1 MTPLDHPTSLA
12 ARAIAAAD
20 PRERLRAVAALR
32 SELDELESDAV
43 RAAIDCGSSW
53 TQVAR
58 ALGIT
63 KQSAHRRHSKRI
75 TEPARA
81 PRHALNGGGRVVV
94 TGQARQAVRAARA
107 AARALDHAAVDP
119 GHLLLAL
126 TTDPQGAAAAALN
139 AIGVEFDALRDAVG
153 RLGLPI
159 TPAGEPAR
167 RRIPISPAARAA
179 LEQSLREAQR
189 LGHEHLG
196 VEHILLALLRDPKS
210 GAVQALRDVGVSTDD
225 VERCLGKLLIEAP
238 FASA

>member
-1 MTPLDHPTSLA
+1 MAASDHPTSLA
-12 ARAIAAAD
+12 TRALAAAD

-32 SELDELESDAV
+32 SELDEIEADAV

-53 TQVAR
+53 TQIAQ
-58 ALGIT
+58 ALGIS
-63 KQSAHRRHSKRI
+63 KQSAHRRHSKRM
-75 TEPARA
+75 TEPVRP
-81 PRHALNGGGRVVV
+81 PRHALNGSGRVTV
-94 TGQARQAVRAARA
+94 TAQARQAVRAARA

-126 TTDPQGAAAAALN
+126 STDPQGAAASALN

-159 TPAGEPAR
+159 TPAGEPGR
-167 RRIPISPAARAA
+167 RVIPIAPAARAA

-189 LGHEHLG
+189 LGHDHLG
-196 VEHILLALLRDPKS
+196 AEHILLALLRDPDS
-210 GAVQALRDVGVSTDD
+210 GAVQALSDLGISTDD
-225 VERCLGKLLIEAP
+225 VERCLGKLLIQAP